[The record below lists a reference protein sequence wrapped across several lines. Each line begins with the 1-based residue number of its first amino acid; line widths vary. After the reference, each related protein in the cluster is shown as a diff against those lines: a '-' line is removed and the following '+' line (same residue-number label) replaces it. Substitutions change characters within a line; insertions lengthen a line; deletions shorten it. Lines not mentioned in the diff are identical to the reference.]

1 MKWVVPILIE
11 RISDRGTPVS
21 LNTARI
27 ASQMPEVTSEVV
39 WVFLVPITSILSRA
53 SPRFSV
59 MLIRAESV
67 FVPPVVC

>member
-1 MKWVVPILIE
+1 
-11 RISDRGTPVS
+11 VS

-39 WVFLVPITSILSRA
+39 GVFLVAITSVFRSV

-59 MLIRAESV
+59 ILIRAESV
-67 FVPPVVC
+67 FVPPVFC